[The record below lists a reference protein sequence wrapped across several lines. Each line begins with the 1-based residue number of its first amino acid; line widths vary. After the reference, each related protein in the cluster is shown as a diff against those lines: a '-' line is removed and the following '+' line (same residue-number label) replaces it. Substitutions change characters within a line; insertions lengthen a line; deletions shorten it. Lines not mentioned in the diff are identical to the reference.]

1 MVGLFSFDDAERPHM
16 SRNVLTL
23 AGCFLVIL
31 CARVGYSQE
40 GECKISLPRGAAS
53 SVGAEGTMRVVNN
66 GRPCGY
72 SVYENPAQRKNPG
85 TEGEITVAPKHGKV
99 ELKPPRVQYT
109 PEPGYSG
116 EDAFAVQMW
125 TSGTKVVLLKF
136 TINVTVEP
144 PN

>member
-1 MVGLFSFDDAERPHM
+1 VTQRFDSRKMWEYTGIKRSPFAQTPAPGQESVWDYPRP
-16 SRNVLTL
+16 
-23 AGCFLVIL
+23 
-31 CARVGYSQE
+31 
-40 GECKISLPRGAAS
+40 P
-53 SVGAEGTMRVVNN
+53 MRVVGN

-99 ELKPPRVQYT
+99 ELKPPRVQYM
-109 PEPGYSG
+109 PEAGYSG

-125 TSGTKVVLLKF
+125 TGGTKVVLLKF
-136 TINVTVEP
+136 TIKVTVEP

>member
-1 MVGLFSFDDAERPHM
+1 MWEYTGIKRSPFAQTSASGQESVWDYPRP
-16 SRNVLTL
+16 
-23 AGCFLVIL
+23 
-31 CARVGYSQE
+31 
-40 GECKISLPRGAAS
+40 P
-53 SVGAEGTMRVVNN
+53 MRVINN

-99 ELKPPRVQYT
+99 ELKPPRVQYM
-109 PEPGYSG
+109 PEAGYSG

-125 TSGTKVVLLKF
+125 TGGTKVVLLKF
-136 TINVTVEP
+136 TIKVTVEP